1 MSGISLR
8 QCIGQL
14 LPVSFCLGCPRLYQR
29 YNVLD
34 CFEQNKTESKENS
47 QLILW
52 AKSTSMY
59 TVETRLLLWSRPV
72 AGHPAVHH
80 WNKMHHWQFPDPLK
94 TLRKDQ
100 LWEKN
105 QFNEIC
111 LRSFQK
117 EVVFYKITSAIV
129 SSFFPFAD
137 IICVMDDWKQKLGPH
152 FLGLRFSI
160 W

>member
-29 YNVLD
+29 HNVLD
-34 CFEQNKTESKENS
+34 CFEQSKTESKENS

-52 AKSTSMY
+52 ATSTSMY
-59 TVETRLLLWSRPV
+59 TVETRLLLWPRPV

-80 WNKMHHWQFPDPLK
+80 WNKMHHWQFPDLLK

-100 LWEKN
+100 LREKN
-105 QFNEIC
+105 QLNEIC
-111 LRSFQK
+111 SRGFQK
-117 EVVFYKITSAIV
+117 
-129 SSFFPFAD
+129 SFLPRLCNHNKVTGQQVNHNRPQAGSLTF
-137 IICVMDDWKQKLGPH
+137 W
-152 FLGLRFSI
+152 
-160 W
+160 